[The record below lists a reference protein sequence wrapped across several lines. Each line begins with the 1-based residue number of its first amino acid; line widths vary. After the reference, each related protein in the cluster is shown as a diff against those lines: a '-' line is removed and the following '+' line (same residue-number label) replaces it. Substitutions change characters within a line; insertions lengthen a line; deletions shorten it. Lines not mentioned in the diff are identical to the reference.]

1 MSTDVNTS
9 TKRTAVVGDADE
21 QPYHKRLRFDP
32 SQTTHATS
40 STQNETNI
48 TIHNQNQSTSSS
60 SSNDYVYNDANR
72 TRILEIEAELMK
84 LVLWID
90 MISNSHQLFF
100 DQRARFAN
108 NGR

>member
-1 MSTDVNTS
+1 MSTGGV
-9 TKRTAVVGDADE
+9 KRTAVVGNADE

-48 TIHNQNQSTSSS
+48 TIHNQNQSTT
-60 SSNDYVYNDANR
+60 NEYGFNDANR

-84 LVLWID
+84 LELWID

-108 NGR
+108 IGR

>member
-1 MSTDVNTS
+1 MSTGGV
-9 TKRTAVVGDADE
+9 KRTAVVGDADE

-48 TIHNQNQSTSSS
+48 TIHNQNQSTT
-60 SSNDYVYNDANR
+60 NEYGFNDANR

-84 LVLWID
+84 LELWID

-108 NGR
+108 IGR